1 MADRE
6 QLYNAL
12 RNADAAGDTAAAQ
25 RLADYIRSLP
35 DDAPQGFNPVQAVA
49 DMERAE
55 TPQRSLPQQLGRQ
68 IGLTARAGAEG
79 LAALPA
85 MLWNGPAA
93 VLNQY
98 AGTNLPRASIGPA
111 LDFVGLPRPETA
123 TERVSQDVAGAMASA
138 GGTAALGNLM
148 SKAAAPVA
156 RGIGSILSSAPGSQ
170 VATAAGSAGGSG
182 IAREAGYGPGVQT
195 AAGLVGGLGAGLG
208 ANAARVAWDRRAS
221 AQAARDAIP
230 TVEQLKQRA
239 ASEFDDAQRRGV
251 TASQQQT
258 QQLATDMQNLA
269 KQEGLI
275 SPTGRVS
282 EAYPKARE
290 ALRMLDDYATGP
302 MDVRQMQTVRKVLAD
317 AAGSSDRAER
327 RIATMMLDRFDDFTS
342 PLAPQLAEGRALYA
356 RAMRGDQLETL
367 RELAGSRAGQF
378 TGSGYENAL
387 RTEYRQLNNRIIK
400 GQERGWTPEQQEAIK
415 RVAEGTRTS
424 NALRNIGKLAPTGS
438 VSFGISGGVPFA
450 VGSTIGGPALGGILS
465 GTTMGS
471 GFLAREIAEK
481 LGRSYAKN
489 AETLARSGGLLAPPL
504 TMPVTQGLL
513 GSIPGGLLGGYAAA
527 RSDKKDPDR

>member
-98 AGTNLPRASIGPA
+98 AGTSLPRASIGPA

-156 RGIGSILSSAPGSQ
+156 REVGGILASAPGSQ

-182 IAREAGYGPGVQT
+182 IAREAGYGPGVQA

-208 ANAARVAWDRRAS
+208 ANAARAAWDRRAS
-221 AQAARDAIP
+221 EIAARKAVP
-230 TVEQLKQRA
+230 SVEQLKQQA
-239 ASEFDDAQRRGV
+239 GDAFDDAQRRGV

-258 QQLATDMQNLA
+258 QQLAADMQNLA

-356 RAMRGDQLETL
+356 RAMRGEQLETL

-424 NALRNIGKLAPTGS
+424 NALRNIGKLAPTGV
-438 VSFGISGGVPFA
+438 VSLGVTGGLPFA
-450 VGSTIGGPALGGILS
+450 VGNAFGGPVLGAGLAFGATGLGFGARDLATKKILDYVN
-465 GTTMGS
+465 TAER
-471 GFLAREIAEK
+471 LAR
-481 LGRSYAKN
+481 N
-489 AETLARSGGLLAPPL
+489 GGLLAPPPPQS
-504 TMPVTQGLL
+504 MRQGLL
-513 GSIPGGLLGGYAAA
+513 GSIPGGLLSGYAAGDE
-527 RSDKKDPDR
+527 RR